1 MTIRVSDAEFK
12 EIWMRCEGHV
22 PKIAKALESTERL
35 IYRRRNNLEA
45 REGIALPSSKTSI
58 TGRPKEYV
66 TKIGHRIEL
75 SVKDG
80 IIVVFGDAHYWP
92 GDDSIAHQ
100 ALIRFINVFQPLTI
114 ICNGDAFDGAKIS
127 RHPPTGWAKMPDV
140 ADELAFCKEKMGEI
154 EAEAPPKAKLCW
166 NAGNHDTRFS
176 ARLASTAPEYVR
188 VFGTDL
194 PDHFPAWN
202 FAWSTFINDDIVV
215 KHRFKGGIHAAWNNT
230 LNGGRTVV
238 TNHLHRSCVTPLT
251 DYNGRRWGVDTG
263 TLSDFGPEES
273 KFTYGEDNPFN
284 WGSGFG
290 VFTIERGKLLPP
302 ELVVVQEKIPYFRGK
317 SLFAETV
324 KTKPTVN
331 NPAKA
336 QTE

>member
-1 MTIRVSDAEFK
+1 MTQTLSDDEFI
-12 EIWMRCEGHV
+12 EVWMKCDGNGGKV
-22 PKIAKALESTERL
+22 AKAVNISERQA
-35 IYRRRNNLEA
+35 YRRRTSIEGK
-45 REGIALPSSKTSI
+45 RGIALPSGPRSI
-58 TGRPKEYV
+58 SGRPKEYV

-75 SVKDG
+75 SIKDG
-80 IIVVFGDAHYWP
+80 IVVVFGDAHYWP
-92 GDDSIAHQ
+92 GDDSIAHR
-100 ALIRFINVFQPLTI
+100 ALIKFITDYKPMTI

-154 EAEAPPKAKLCW
+154 EVAAPPKAKLCW

-202 FAWSTFINDDIVV
+202 FAWSTFINDDVVV

-238 TNHLHRSCVTPLT
+238 TNHLHRSCITPLT

-273 KFTYGEDNPFN
+273 KFTYGEDAPFN
-284 WGSGFG
+284 WGAGFG
-290 VFTIERGKLLPP
+290 VLTFERGKLLPP
-302 ELVVVQEKIPYFRGK
+302 ELVIVQDKIPYYRGK
-317 SLFAETV
+317 SVFA
-324 KTKPTVN
+324 
-331 NPAKA
+331 
-336 QTE
+336 